1 MGRRS
6 ASACC
11 ARRAAGEPVAGR
23 RRSGRARAGLRS
35 QHGQPACSVLRPKPE
50 KHRCGEPRPE
60 DRGRADVSGEGQCD
74 VCRGACPRRRKGA
87 GVGARGRIDA
97 RLRLGGLCDSGRRGS
112 AWAHGPQGDG
122 APARGRS
129 HHRVARLGRP
139 RADDRP
145 GRVRRRIHSRRGLVR
160 SRGAVNV
167 GVDGEDGA
175 SGRSSRIDAVDCAR
189 GLALVGM
196 AVYHLSWDLAD
207 FRLASP
213 MLPFTPQMLLLSHVV
228 ASAFL
233 LLVGVSLALAHRN
246 RLNVRAF
253 WRRLAIVAGA
263 AALVT
268 AGSLLFAPSELI
280 TFGILHCIAV
290 ASLLAG
296 PFVTAPAWAS
306 LAIGLAAIAAPWL
319 GRSTLFDSPWVLW
332 FGLGEALPNTLD
344 WRPLLPWAGVV
355 FLGLGAA
362 RLPGVLTWL
371 KRPDRWR
378 AESAPARWIGFAGCH
393 SLPIYLVHQPI
404 LIGLLAALTAWGPL
418 APKADRSAFLA
429 SCQRACVAEGRAAEE
444 CATGCRCVAD
454 AVDRSGDADRL
465 ATVTPERRAELKR
478 LADACMGR

>member
-1 MGRRS
+1 MGRGG
-6 ASACC
+6 AAE
-11 ARRAAGEPVAGR
+11 RATPSPSGGR
-23 RRSGRARAGLRS
+23 WPEGPDEGPLGDSVHH
-35 QHGQPACSVLRPKPE
+35 QH
-50 KHRCGEPRPE
+50 
-60 DRGRADVSGEGQCD
+60 
-74 VCRGACPRRRKGA
+74 
-87 GVGARGRIDA
+87 
-97 RLRLGGLCDSGRRGS
+97 
-112 AWAHGPQGDG
+112 
-122 APARGRS
+122 
-129 HHRVARLGRP
+129 
-139 RADDRP
+139 
-145 GRVRRRIHSRRGLVR
+145 
-160 SRGAVNV
+160 
-167 GVDGEDGA
+167 A
-175 SGRSSRIDAVDCAR
+175 SGRIDAVDCAR

-196 AVYHLSWDLAD
+196 AIYHLSWDLAD
-207 FRLASP
+207 FRLAPP
-213 MLPFTPQMLLLSHVV
+213 MLPFTPQMRLLSHVV

-246 RLNVRAF
+246 GLNVRAF

-268 AGSLLFAPSELI
+268 AGSFVFAPSEPI

-290 ASLLAG
+290 ASLLAA

-306 LAIGLAAIAAPWL
+306 LAIGLAALVAPWL
-319 GRSTLFDSPWVLW
+319 GRSTFFDPPWLLW
-332 FGLGEALPNTLD
+332 IGLGEALPNTLD

-378 AESAPARWIGFAGCH
+378 AKSAPTRWISFAGRH

-429 SCQRACVAEGRAAEE
+429 SCQRACVAQGRPDAECE
-444 CATGCRCVAD
+444 TGCRCVAD
-454 AVDRSGDADRL
+454 AVDASGDADRL
-465 ATVTPERRAELKR
+465 ATVTPERRTELKR